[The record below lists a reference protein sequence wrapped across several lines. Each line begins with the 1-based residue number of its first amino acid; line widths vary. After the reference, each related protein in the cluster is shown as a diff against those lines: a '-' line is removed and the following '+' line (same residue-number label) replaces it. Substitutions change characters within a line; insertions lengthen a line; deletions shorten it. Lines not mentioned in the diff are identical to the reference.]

1 MLESLV
7 TWVLNNYVGDY
18 LENLNTDHISVAL
31 LSGQVELENVPL
43 KQSALRKLDL
53 PLTVKSGVL
62 GKLTLTVPV
71 TRMRSEAWTLRL
83 SDVLVLLGP
92 ESSCKY
98 DAEVEEAG
106 DQTGKQSQL
115 DELEKLH
122 HSELSQAMGLTVPA
136 DVDNSWWGASLLST
150 VLNNI
155 QLIISNVHIRYE
167 DSTSICGRSFCAGV
181 RIQNVVVQTT
191 NHRWKPGF
199 MEPVEGA
206 NVFKKLELKGF
217 SFYWNSGESLSPTVK
232 NVKEIQALLSPENL
246 GTNSYVVAPC
256 CIELRMEKNTS
267 KLPLKEKMP
276 RFKFLLRPETIA
288 LELSGVQ
295 MRDMRAVTREWARFE
310 RARPHR
316 KWRPEGEIHGNAKEW
331 WIFAKNRIVAD
342 GKLESFRRT
351 WSFALSRAHH
361 LNVYARAYKRRL
373 LSLVHSSLPPIT
385 GDASKGNETKE
396 ETIGS
401 KEDKMVMR
409 QIERDAQYS
418 FSELSIIRDVV
429 FSRLIRENRVNGG
442 DGRENEEEGE
452 TPFEN
457 ITVEEITNEDGGEQ
471 RANGGGGGLYA
482 WMTSFFSSTIDEGEN
497 EEKKYDFGIDL
508 SELRRDLPSDLREKE
523 KEVDKEILSVLHD
536 SWDDSTILRKD
547 FLLAD
552 IAMRIDH
559 ITLRLVDSNG
569 SSSSSREGR
578 VLAVDLMGVSSQV
591 EVSPR
596 THSISLSLSVHDV
609 SLQRLQMAP
618 STPSGEEED
627 SSLMYSLAE
636 YTNIL
641 FAMGRDQKRDGEGEA
656 LFKLFY
662 RRRSIQNVRHSIEAS
677 FRPLAGMYDKDAFAG
692 LMALFSDGDMD
703 EEMEE
708 NEETKRK
715 KRVNAKT
722 NTQVNASIRFP
733 AVKLE
738 VRKCG
743 EGLIGRP
750 IEGEESRAIATLAV
764 EEMMMVVESK
774 EEDVTQTRISI
785 GHIEL
790 EDMMEGSAHPLLT
803 TRTNRMSGDTHSS
816 SLSSSWPQLHN
827 PSSDD
832 SPLSTSLP
840 HSNGRNCDKRE
851 EKEMAD
857 RKTSTVVERESGP
870 SNEVTLLC
878 TMYGES
884 ESENKRK
891 MKMEVEFNGG
901 VEMGMSRRSWSA
913 ILDIMGVIGV
923 EEKKGG
929 GGGGDDLPKGSTK
942 KSSIQ
947 VSLRLN
953 SFIVHMEYPGVV
965 YRLGSLVFHDFTL
978 STITGDS
985 MNEQES
991 MTIDAA
997 FSSLTVVDRSPHS
1010 IQYDT
1015 RMVLSGERTK
1025 MRIVKFGKNS
1035 SDECDMRVGVESG
1048 EGTRLIYTHTHRYL
1062 CAILDFWCQFAELHD
1077 LINKSRQEKM
1087 EQGGRARVL
1096 LDIKLPCMVDIVLPR
1111 SYQDEKALVLSAKGV
1126 VVHNSID
1133 LASSL
1138 SDLLD
1143 ELCLDSGDETEID
1156 CLLDRVQLGLSQVTL
1171 HDGVRRETGVKPLDP
1186 SNRLLHFSSFCIEV
1200 SPSNFFSI
1208 PIDLEV
1214 TALRNLSNEESHAI
1228 PDMSFLITMRRF
1240 RWEMTSRFFKLL
1252 RGILELNLG
1261 EPLIPSPETIPI
1273 EILCRPALTVEV
1285 GSDKRYQTLS
1295 VRIQLEEVVVECA
1308 IGVGGVDA
1316 AFAAPLCTI
1325 HFLQARLSFDAST
1338 DGQAEID
1345 LICERATIVD
1355 RRENGVREEYGP
1367 ILSPLDTTSTK
1378 LMGEAHLMLRKD
1390 ESPLLTVVIVNARI
1404 LVVPDL
1410 LNDIKDF
1417 ILISPHDIPCLPD
1430 SSRSQSGVIKR
1441 TLSAPPIIPPQ
1452 GPPNHIKLTMR
1463 DSSLVLMEKP
1473 LERDSLGLI
1482 AHTTTVLQMTE
1493 HGGNINAT
1501 LEIQGMTFS
1510 WCCLDE
1516 EWRRS
1521 TFSNEFSASVDLQMG
1536 RDVSHTEG
1544 LTTIPSLLQPK
1555 VELGIQLVGL
1565 IWKVSPLDVG
1575 ALLDISTH
1583 FISFMTTK
1591 QRSLFTKPPDAG
1603 IAIGRI
1609 SLQCEEGHVWMQDE
1623 LNGSSLPLL
1632 RLSAYNV
1639 NVSKECDRVK
1649 SSLSFS
1655 IDFFNQRLFG
1665 WEPLIEKWN
1674 ILRFTSIKK
1683 EHNTSIE
1690 LIAESL
1696 CTLDVSL
1703 SEQFISQS
1711 IHLKERLPLMRETI
1725 ENKTYRN
1732 GVVGGTAHHMAYL
1745 LKNSTQ
1751 CTLTFSTGVDE
1762 ILSARTEQ
1770 RKSAAKWLSVPP
1782 GSSLHFEFPTI
1793 LLFYSASQREPP
1805 RQLIVRV
1812 KGWDETSPINVDASG
1827 TYFRVIKALE
1837 KDTLNARIVIRVS
1850 MEKDGRKQI
1859 EVSSSV
1865 RVSNQLPHPVHLY
1878 EISTKRKLATIDSS
1892 SRVFIPLR
1900 DAHLSFDALPI
1911 INEKDRGAVSTPA
1924 RVIWSGVKE
1933 SGKTVH
1939 SSYCLTPATPHGQP
1953 FWLCCSIRRE
1963 RYPEGDSLPGHSIRL
1978 LPPLTLTSLLPID
1991 AHLTISNYSHL
2002 VKAGKSIK
2010 ITSVNIT
2017 DDMSILVETDRLSS
2031 CSPLI
2036 LSPSD
2041 LSSST
2046 DKLISLPMIDERGR
2060 TSSFFI
2066 TARREMGGS
2075 ISISLWSPFWVLNKT
2090 GIPLIIKQEASES
2103 EWAGQGEEHEKAND
2117 KHALLFD
2124 LADDRFPPKCSIRL
2138 GGEAVREEGYRPV
2151 FCKGINLSPGVQSI
2165 QLLMRHDSLPTRYYN
2180 IGVEVRPGTGL
2191 YKDTQVVLL
2200 TSRFIINNASSFLIT
2215 ACHMD
2220 LLEQQSRHMSIS
2232 PQSTVIWNENRS
2244 SCSLLC
2250 IKRSDASSWSNP
2262 FRIDTIHSN
2271 HVTMRAVDDTPLFLR
2286 VEVTLHGSVFHVTI
2300 SDAHYCPAPI
2310 VIDNQS
2316 EVPVLY
2322 QQLSRNPEAAHLR
2335 TICKARSKVEYAW
2348 DDPSDVHQL
2357 NLQVYEKKSVVI
2369 DPSRIGKTA
2378 TLTYDNAFYITIIN
2392 SFHSW
2397 NRETPPLE
2405 RSQLVL
2411 ECLQKGKV
2419 VLNKQ
2424 NRVDANGGC
2433 QLWRWNGDEMENVG
2447 MTIRCSSS
2455 HVLDAI
2461 DGGRIMVTQRNTG
2474 RDNTQKWRLREDSR
2488 LVCERGRKAIVG
2500 RVSSLE
2506 VSLEDVDEKKDE
2518 QMISLSRMRPG
2529 SGCLH
2534 VNTVHEGPSL
2544 VVRIVDEED
2553 SMGGGGRPSLS
2564 SLLHPHPPS
2573 VDINLQLTSGVGLSL
2588 VSGSHEELL
2597 YLRLSGVQ
2605 VYGKKSG
2612 ESMQLTASVDQIQM
2626 DNQLI
2631 SSSSSDQSTVLS
2643 CRSEHVG
2650 GDSTQSPLAVRPAL
2664 KLEMNCTP
2672 FKHYDSFD
2680 VFRVRL
2686 SPLSLRLDEILL
2698 WKVVHLINSCRS
2710 SHDSLLHLTPP
2721 DTNLTRPNAANAR
2734 RCYFGTLDLQFGSAD
2749 LSVVTVS
2756 KSSLPLELRQ
2766 LKDQYNITLISFEK
2780 AKISLP
2786 AFRQLHYFETSSFLL
2801 ENIGNFYHSEL
2812 RKQTISFIVSL
2823 DAFGNPQGLASD
2835 LKDSFA
2841 GLFIEGDVQRFITG
2855 IGYGVSNSVSK
2866 IASSASAGVGAI
2878 TFDNEHEERRS
2889 GRKWAKTS
2897 DSALSHLYGGVK
2909 GLGVGVLGGMTAI
2922 VSNTIT
2928 ESKRNG
2934 LFKGT
2939 LLGLTTGAVDT
2950 ITKPVQGVFDFVE
2963 GTASAIKHASSPSS
2977 RRIGEGERLR
2987 PPRVTTGLY
2996 GLLPPYSENMAR
3008 AQMELM
3014 RINGHKW
3021 NEKLLDVEVCL
3032 EQISDRERLVRHYV
3046 LLSCTQAYVCKQEGD
3061 LQSVLQRIP
3070 YAMMKNPV
3078 PMPELPNSFA
3088 SIELGIE
3095 NDQGR
3100 EKKVHLWCSRFDV
3113 ARRLADKL
3121 MRAKYY
3127 YDHVK
3132 RSIRDVNDENVEQSF
3147 DSIIDY

>member
-71 TRMRSEAWTLRL
+71 TRVRSEAWTLRL

-92 ESSCKY
+92 ESTCKY

-122 HSELSQAMGLTVPA
+122 HSELAQAMGLAVPTE
-136 DVDNSWWGASLLST
+136 VDNSWWGASLLST

-155 QLIISNVHIRYE
+155 QLIVTNVHIRYE

-199 MEPVEGA
+199 VEPVEGA

-217 SFYWNSGESLSPTVK
+217 SFYWNSGESLSPSVK
-232 NVKEIQALLSPENL
+232 SVKEIQALLSPENL

-288 LELSGVQ
+288 LELSGAQ
-295 MRDMRAVTREWARFE
+295 MRDMRAVTREWTRFE

-316 KWRPEGEIHGNAKEW
+316 KWRPEGEIQGSAKEW
-331 WIFAKNRIVAD
+331 WIFAKNRIVAE
-342 GKLESFRRT
+342 GKLDSFRRT

-373 LSLVHSSLPPIT
+373 LSLIHSSLPPT
-385 GDASKGNETKE
+385 AVDGVSKGETKE
-396 ETIGS
+396 ETMGS
-401 KEDKMVMR
+401 KDDKMVMR

-429 FSRLIRENRVNGG
+429 FSRLIREIRVDSG
-442 DGRENEEEGE
+442 ENEEEEE
-452 TPFEN
+452 TPFES
-457 ITVEEITNEDGGEQ
+457 ITTEEIPTEVTGEQ
-471 RANGGGGGLYA
+471 TAIGGGGFYA
-482 WMTSFFSSTIDEGEN
+482 YLTSFFSSNIEEGDN
-497 EEKKYDFGIDL
+497 EEKKNDLGIDL

-523 KEVDKEILSVLHD
+523 KEVDKEILEVLHD

-552 IAMRIDH
+552 IAMKIDH
-559 ITLRLVDSNG
+559 ITLRLVDSN
-569 SSSSSREGR
+569 SSSPSSREGR

-596 THSISLSLSVHDV
+596 THSISLSLSVHDA

-618 STPSGEEED
+618 STPNGEEED
-627 SSLMYSLAE
+627 NSLMYSLAE
-636 YTNIL
+636 YTRIL
-641 FAMGRDQKRDGEGEA
+641 FAMGRDQKREGEAEA

-662 RRRSIQNVRHSIEAS
+662 RRRSMQKVRHSIEAS

-692 LMALFSDGDMD
+692 VVALFSDGDVD

-708 NEETKRK
+708 SEEVKRK

-743 EGLIGRP
+743 EGLIGRE
-750 IEGEESRAIATLAV
+750 IEGEESKAIATLAL
-764 EEMMMVVESK
+764 EEMMVVVESK
-774 EEDVTQTRISI
+774 EEEVTQTRVSI
-785 GHIEL
+785 GHIEV
-790 EDMMEGSAHPLLT
+790 EDNMEESPDPLLT
-803 TRTNRMSGDTHSS
+803 TKTIHRLKGDTHS
-816 SLSSSWPQLHN
+816 SLSSSWPQLHI
-827 PSSDD
+827 SSMDE

-840 HSNGRNCDKRE
+840 HSNGRNTEKRE
-851 EKEMAD
+851 EIVD
-857 RKTSTVVERESGP
+857 RKTSTVVDPPP

-884 ESENKRK
+884 QTEIKHK
-891 MKMEVEFNGG
+891 MKMEVELNG

-913 ILDIMGVIGV
+913 LLDIMGVIGV
-923 EEKKGG
+923 EEKEKEKS
-929 GGGGDDLPKGSTK
+929 DLPKGGGK
-942 KSSIQ
+942 KSSME

-953 SFIVHMEYPGVV
+953 SFLVHMEYPGVA
-965 YRLGSLVFHDFTL
+965 YRLGSLVFDDFTL

-985 MNEQES
+985 MNEKES

-1010 IQYDT
+1010 ILYDT
-1015 RMVLSGERTK
+1015 RMVLNGERTK
-1025 MRIVKFGKNS
+1025 MRIVKYGKKSNE
-1035 SDECDMRVGVESG
+1035 ECDMRVGLESG

-1062 CAILDFWCQFAELHD
+1062 CALMDFWCQFAELHD
-1077 LINKSRQEKM
+1077 LINKSRQEKV
-1087 EQGGRARVL
+1087 EEGVRSRVL
-1096 LDIKLPCMVDIVLPR
+1096 LDFNLPCMVDIVLPR

-1126 VVHNSID
+1126 EVHNSMEK
-1133 LASSL
+1133 ASSL
-1138 SDLLD
+1138 GDLLD
-1143 ELCLDSGDETEID
+1143 ELCLESEDESGVD
-1156 CLLDRVQLGLSQVTL
+1156 CLLDRVQLALRGVSL
-1171 HDGVRRETGVKPLDP
+1171 HEGIRRERIEKPMHP
-1186 SNRLLHFSSFCIEV
+1186 SNRLLNFSSFCVEV
-1200 SPSNFFSI
+1200 SPSNYFSI
-1208 PIDLEV
+1208 PINLEV
-1214 TALRNLSNEESHAI
+1214 TAIRNLSNEESHAI
-1228 PDMSFLITMRRF
+1228 PDISFLLTMRRF
-1240 RWEMTSRFFKLL
+1240 RWEMPSRFFKLL
-1252 RGILELNLG
+1252 RGILECNLG
-1261 EPLIPSPETIPI
+1261 EPLVPSPETIPI
-1273 EILCRPALTVEV
+1273 EILSRPALTVEV

-1295 VRIQLEEVVVECA
+1295 VRIQLEEVEAECSV
-1308 IGVGGVDA
+1308 GVGGVEEMES
-1316 AFAAPLCTI
+1316 APLATI

-1355 RRENGVREEYGP
+1355 RREGGVREEYGP
-1367 ILSPLDTTSTK
+1367 ALSPLDTTSTK

-1404 LVVPDL
+1404 LVLPDL

-1417 ILISPHDIPCLPD
+1417 ILISPHDACSSLPD
-1430 SSRSQSGVIKR
+1430 SSRSQSGVVNR
-1441 TLSAPPIIPPQ
+1441 TAAVLPPPQ

-1463 DSSLVLMEKP
+1463 DSSLVFLETP
-1473 LERDSLGLI
+1473 LERDSLALI

-1493 HGGNINAT
+1493 HGGNLNAT
-1501 LEIQGMTFS
+1501 LEIQGMSLS
-1510 WCCLDE
+1510 WCRMVD

-1521 TFSNEFSASVDLQMG
+1521 IFSNEFSASVDLLMA
-1536 RDVSHTEG
+1536 RDVSQSGG
-1544 LTTIPSLLQPK
+1544 LSAIPTLIQPK
-1555 VELGIQLVGL
+1555 LELGAQVVGL
-1565 IWKVSPLDVG
+1565 ICKVSPLDVG
-1575 ALLDISTH
+1575 ALRDISTN
-1583 FISFMTTK
+1583 FASFMTTK
-1591 QRSLFTKPPDAG
+1591 QRSIFTKPPDAG
-1603 IAIGRI
+1603 LAMGRL
-1609 SLQCEEGHVWMQDE
+1609 SVQCEEGHVWVQDE

-1632 RLSAYNV
+1632 RFSAYNV
-1639 NVSKECDRVK
+1639 NLSKECDRVK
-1649 SSLSFS
+1649 SSLSIS
-1655 IDFFNQRLFG
+1655 VDFFNQRLFG
-1665 WEPLIEKWN
+1665 WEPLLERWN
-1674 ILRFTSIKK
+1674 ILRFTSVKK
-1683 EHNTSIE
+1683 EQNTSIE
-1690 LIAESL
+1690 LIAETQ

-1703 SEQFISQS
+1703 SEQLISQY
-1711 IHLKERLPLMRETI
+1711 IHLKERLPSMREAI
-1725 ENKTYRN
+1725 EGRLYRN
-1732 GVVGGTAHHMAYL
+1732 GVVGGTAHHMAYV
-1745 LKNSTQ
+1745 LKNSTE

-1762 ILSARTEQ
+1762 ILSARSEQ

-1837 KDTLNARIVIRVS
+1837 KDILNARIVIRVS

-1865 RVSNQLPHPVHLY
+1865 RVSNQLPHPVELY
-1878 EISTKRKLATIDSS
+1878 EISTKRKLAWIDSS
-1892 SRVFIPLR
+1892 SGVFIPLR

-1911 INEKDRGAVSTPA
+1911 INEKERVVSTPA

-1933 SGKTVH
+1933 SGKSVH
-1939 SSYCLTPATPHGQP
+1939 STHCLSSSNSQGHP

-1978 LPPLTLTSLLPID
+1978 LPPLTFQSLLPID
-1991 AHLTISNYSHL
+1991 AHLTISNYSYL
-2002 VKAGKSIK
+2002 VKAGKNIK
-2010 ITSVNIT
+2010 ITSVNIK
-2017 DDMSILVETDRLSS
+2017 DDMHIQVETDRLSS
-2031 CSPLI
+2031 VSPHV
-2036 LSPSD
+2036 LSPSE
-2041 LSSST
+2041 
-2046 DKLISLPMIDERGR
+2046 LPPSMEKIIPLQMRDEMGR
-2060 TSSFFI
+2060 TCSLFI
-2066 TARREMGGS
+2066 TARLEMGGS
-2075 ISISLWSPFWVLNKT
+2075 ISISLWSPFWILNKT
-2090 GIPLIIKQEASES
+2090 GLPLIIKQDASES
-2103 EWAGQGEEHEKAND
+2103 EWAGQGEEHERAND
-2117 KHALLFD
+2117 KHPLLFD
-2124 LADDRFPPKCSIRL
+2124 LKDDRFPPKRVPSPPLPSRCPPLRRCTIRL
-2138 GGEAVREEGYRPV
+2138 GREAVREEGYAAV
-2151 FCKGINLSPGVQSI
+2151 FCRGINLSPGVQSI
-2165 QLLMRHDSLPTRYYN
+2165 QLLMRHDNLPTRYYN

-2191 YKDTQVVLL
+2191 YKATQVVLL
-2200 TSRFIINNASSFLIT
+2200 TSRYIINNASSFPIV
-2215 ACHMD
+2215 ACHAD
-2220 LLEQQSRHMSIS
+2220 LLEQQPRHISIS
-2232 PQSTVIWNENRS
+2232 PQSTVIWNENLS

-2250 IKRSDASSWSNP
+2250 IKRGDARSWSSP
-2262 FRIDTIHSN
+2262 FRIDSIHSN

-2286 VEVTLHGSVFHVTI
+2286 VEVTLHGSVFHVTF

-2322 QQLSRNPEAAHLR
+2322 QQLSRNPGQLHLR

-2369 DPSRIGKTA
+2369 DPSKTGKTA
-2378 TLTYDNAFYITIIN
+2378 TLSYDNAFYITLVN

-2397 NRETPPLE
+2397 CRDSPPME

-2424 NRVDANGGC
+2424 NRADANGGS
-2433 QLWRWNGDEMENVG
+2433 QLWRWNGDQIENVG
-2447 MTIRCSSS
+2447 MSIRCSASY
-2455 HVLDAI
+2455 VLDSI
-2461 DGGRIMVTQRNTG
+2461 DGSRVMVTQRNTG
-2474 RDNTQKWRLREDSR
+2474 RDTTQKWRLREDCR

-2500 RVSSLE
+2500 RIASLE
-2506 VSLEDVDEKKDE
+2506 VCLEEVDEHKDE
-2518 QMISLSRMRPG
+2518 QVVSFSRMRPG

-2534 VNTVHEGPSL
+2534 VNTLHEGPSL

-2573 VDINLQLTSGVGLSL
+2573 FDMNLQLMSGVGVSL
-2588 VSGSHEELL
+2588 VSSAREELL
-2597 YLRLSGVQ
+2597 YLRLSGLQ

-2612 ESMQLTASVDQIQM
+2612 DSIQLTASVDHIQM

-2631 SSSSSDQSTVLS
+2631 SSSSDSTVLS
-2643 CRSEHVG
+2643 CRSEHLG
-2650 GDSTQSPLAVRPAL
+2650 MDSVQSPLAVRPAL

-2680 VFRVRL
+2680 VFRIRL
-2686 SPLSLRLDEILL
+2686 SPLSLRLDEMLL
-2698 WKVVHLINSCRS
+2698 LKVALLIDSCRS
-2710 SHDSLLHLTPP
+2710 SNDSQLHLTPP
-2721 DTNLTRPNAANAR
+2721 DTNLTRPNTANAR

-2749 LSVVTVS
+2749 LSAVTVS
-2756 KSSLPLELRQ
+2756 KSSLPVELRQ
-2766 LKDQYNITLISFEK
+2766 LKNQYSYMLVSFEK

-2801 ENIGNFYHSEL
+2801 ENIGKFYMSEL
-2812 RKQTISFIVSL
+2812 LKQTISIIVSL

-2866 IASSASAGVGAI
+2866 IASSASAGVGSI

-2889 GRKWAKTS
+2889 GRKWAKSS

-2977 RRIGEGERLR
+2977 RRLGEGERLR

-2996 GLLPPYSENMAR
+2996 GLLPPYSESMGR
-3008 AQMELM
+3008 AQMELL

-3021 NEKLLDVEVCL
+3021 DEKLLDVEVCL

-3070 YAMMKNPV
+3070 YAMMKNAV
-3078 PMPELPNSFA
+3078 PIPELPNSFA

-3100 EKKVHLWCSRFDV
+3100 ENKVHLWCSRFDV

-3132 RSIRDVNDENVEQSF
+3132 RSISDVNEENAEQGYN
-3147 DSIIDY
+3147 SIVDY

>member
-62 GKLTLTVPV
+62 GKLTLSVPV
-71 TRMRSEAWTLRL
+71 TRVRSEAWTLRL

-106 DQTGKQSQL
+106 DQTGKQFQL

-122 HSELSQAMGLTVPA
+122 HSELAQAMGLTVPSE
-136 DVDNSWWGASLLST
+136 VDNSWWGASLLST

-167 DSTSICGRSFCAGV
+167 DSTSIGSRSFCAGV

-199 MEPVEGA
+199 VEPVEGA

-217 SFYWNSGESLSPTVK
+217 SFYWNSGESLSPNVK
-232 NVKEIQALLSPENL
+232 SVKEIQGLLSPENM

-316 KWRPEGEIHGNAKEW
+316 KWRPEGEIHEHAKEW
-331 WIFAKNRIVAD
+331 WIFAKNRIVAE
-342 GKLESFRRT
+342 GKLDSFRRT

-373 LSLVHSSLPPIT
+373 LSLVHSALPPPS
-385 GDASKGNETKE
+385 GEVSKGGETKE

-418 FSELSIIRDVV
+418 FNELSIIRDVV
-429 FSRLIRENRVNGG
+429 FSRLIRENRIDSGQNEKEEEIPFESITTEEIPIG
-442 DGRENEEEGE
+442 DGRE
-452 TPFEN
+452 
-457 ITVEEITNEDGGEQ
+457 Q
-471 RANGGGGGLYA
+471 AANGGGGLYA
-482 WMTSFFSSTIDEGEN
+482 WMTSFFSSAIEEGEN
-497 EEKKYDFGIDL
+497 EDKKYDFGIDL
-508 SELRRDLPSDLREKE
+508 SELRSDLPSDLREKE
-523 KEVDKEILSVLHD
+523 KEMDKELLEVLHD
-536 SWDDSTILRKD
+536 SWDDSTLLRKD
-547 FLLAD
+547 YLLAD

-559 ITLRLVDSNG
+559 ITLRLIDSNG
-569 SSSSSREGR
+569 SSSCSREGR
-578 VLAVDLMGVSSQV
+578 VMAVDLMGVSSQV

-627 SSLMYSLAE
+627 CSLMYSLTE

-662 RRRSIQNVRHSIEAS
+662 KRRSIQNVRHSIEAS

-692 LMALFSDGDMD
+692 LIALFSDGDVD
-703 EEMEE
+703 EEMDESEE
-708 NEETKRK
+708 AKRK
-715 KRVNAKT
+715 KRVNART

-750 IEGEESRAIATLAV
+750 IEGEESKAIATLAV
-764 EEMMMVVESK
+764 EEMMVVVESK
-774 EEDVTQTRISI
+774 EEEVTQTRISI

-790 EDMMEGSAHPLLT
+790 EDNMEGSPHPLLT
-803 TRTNRMSGDTHSS
+803 TKTSHRIGGDTHTS
-816 SLSSSWPQLHN
+816 SLSSSWPQLHT
-827 PSSDD
+827 SSTDD
-832 SPLSTSLP
+832 SSLSTSLP
-840 HSNGRNCDKRE
+840 HSNGRNNEKRE
-851 EKEMAD
+851 ELSE
-857 RKTSTVVERESGP
+857 RKTSTVVDNCR
-870 SNEVTLLC
+870 SNEVTVLC
-878 TMYGES
+878 TMYGETM
-884 ESENKRK
+884 SENKRN
-891 MKMEVEFNGG
+891 MRLEVEMNE

-913 ILDIMGVIGV
+913 LLDIMGVIGV
-923 EEKKGG
+923 EEKEKNDQPKGG
-929 GGGGDDLPKGSTK
+929 K
-942 KSSIQ
+942 KSSME

-953 SFIVHMEYPGVV
+953 SVIVHMEYPGVA
-965 YRLGSLVFHDFTL
+965 YRLGSLVFDDFTL
-978 STITGDS
+978 STITGDYV
-985 MNEQES
+985 NEKES

-1015 RMVLSGERTK
+1015 RMVLSGEMTK
-1025 MRIVKFGKNS
+1025 MRIVKYGKS
-1035 SDECDMRVGVESG
+1035 ASEECDMRVGLESG
-1048 EGTRLIYTHTHRYL
+1048 ETTRLIYTHTHRYL
-1062 CAILDFWCQFAELHD
+1062 CALMDFWCQFAELHD

-1096 LDIKLPCMVDIVLPR
+1096 LDFKLPCMVDIVIPR
-1111 SYQDEKALVLSAKGV
+1111 SYQDERTLVLSAKGV
-1126 VVHNSID
+1126 RVHNSMEMT
-1133 LASSL
+1133 SSL
-1138 SDLLD
+1138 CDLLD
-1143 ELCLDSGDETEID
+1143 ELCLESEDETGID
-1156 CLLDRVQLGLSQVTL
+1156 CLLDKMQLMLTAVTL
-1171 HDGVRRETGVKPLDP
+1171 HDGLRREPGVKPLDP
-1186 SNRLLHFSSFCIEV
+1186 CNRILDFSTFCVEV

-1240 RWEMTSRFFKLL
+1240 RWEMSSRFFKLL
-1252 RGILELNLG
+1252 RGILELNVG

-1273 EILCRPALTVEV
+1273 EILSRPDLTVEV

-1295 VRIQLEEVVVECA
+1295 VRIQLEEVVAECS
-1308 IGVGGVDA
+1308 IGVGGVDEILT
-1316 AFAAPLCTI
+1316 APLCTI
-1325 HFLQARLSFDAST
+1325 HFVQARLSFDAST

-1355 RRENGVREEYGP
+1355 RREGGVREEYGYV
-1367 ILSPLDTTSTK
+1367 LSPLDTNSTK

-1404 LVVPDL
+1404 IVVPDL

-1417 ILISPHDIPCLPD
+1417 ILISPHDIPSIPD
-1430 SSRSQSGVIKR
+1430 SGRSQTGVINR
-1441 TLSAPPIIPPQ
+1441 TSAAPPIAPPQ

-1463 DSSLVLMEKP
+1463 DSSLIFLEKP
-1473 LERDSLGLI
+1473 LERDSLALI

-1493 HGGNINAT
+1493 HGGNLNAT
-1501 LEIQGMTFS
+1501 LEIQGVSFS
-1510 WCCLDE
+1510 WCTMNE
-1516 EWRRS
+1516 EWHRS
-1521 TFSNEFSASVDLQMG
+1521 VFSNEFSASVDLQMA
-1536 RDVSHTEG
+1536 RDVSQSG
-1544 LTTIPSLLQPK
+1544 LSAIPSLIQPK
-1555 VELGIQLVGL
+1555 IELGAQLVGL
-1565 IWKVSPLDVG
+1565 ICKVSPLDVG
-1575 ALLDISTH
+1575 ALLDISTN
-1583 FISFMTTK
+1583 FASFMTTK
-1591 QRSLFTKPPDAG
+1591 QRSLFMKPPDAG

-1609 SLQCEEGHVWMQDE
+1609 SLQCEEGHVWVQDE

-1632 RLSAYNV
+1632 RVSAYNV
-1639 NVSKECDRVK
+1639 DLSKECDRMK

-1655 IDFFNQRLFG
+1655 ADFFNQRLFG
-1665 WEPLIEKWN
+1665 WEPLIERWN

-1683 EHNTSIE
+1683 EQNTSME
-1690 LIAESL
+1690 LIAETL
-1696 CTLDVSL
+1696 CTLDISL
-1703 SEQFISQS
+1703 SEQLISQCL
-1711 IHLKERLPLMRETI
+1711 HLKKSLPRMKESI
-1725 ENKTYRN
+1725 ENKVYRN
-1732 GVVGGTAHHMAYL
+1732 GVVGGTAHHMAYV
-1745 LKNSTQ
+1745 LKNSTE

-1770 RKSAAKWLSVPP
+1770 RKSVAKWLSVSP
-1782 GSSLHFEFPTI
+1782 GSILHFEFPTI

-1865 RVSNQLPHPVHLY
+1865 RVSNQLPHPVELF

-1900 DAHLSFDALPI
+1900 DAHLSFDAFPI
-1911 INEKDRGAVSTPA
+1911 ISEKEKVSTPA
-1924 RVIWSGVKE
+1924 RIIWSGVKT

-1939 SSYCLTPATPHGQP
+1939 STHCLTSPSPQGCP

-1963 RYPEGDSLPGHSIRL
+1963 RYPEGDSLPGHSIRI
-1978 LPPLTLTSLLPID
+1978 LPPLTLQSLLPID
-1991 AHLTISNYSHL
+1991 AHITISNYSHL
-2002 VKAGKSIK
+2002 VKAGKNIK
-2010 ITSVNIT
+2010 ITSVNIS
-2017 DDMSILVETDRLSS
+2017 DEMSIRVETDRLSS
-2031 CSPLI
+2031 SSPLL

-2041 LSSST
+2041 LSPST
-2046 DKLISLPMIDERGR
+2046 DMLIPLSMRDEMGR

-2066 TARREMGGS
+2066 TAKREMGGS

-2090 GIPLIIKQEASES
+2090 GIPLIIKQDASEC

-2117 KHALLFD
+2117 KHPLLFD

-2138 GGEAVREEGYRPV
+2138 GAEAVREEGYRPV
-2151 FCKGINLSPGVQSI
+2151 FCKGITLSPGVQSI
-2165 QLLMRHDSLPTRYYN
+2165 QLLMRHESLPTRYYN

-2200 TSRFIINNASSFLIT
+2200 TSRFIINNASSFQII
-2215 ACHMD
+2215 ACHVD
-2220 LLEQQSRHMSIS
+2220 LLEQQSRHISIS

-2250 IKRSDASSWSNP
+2250 IKRSDASSWSSP

-2310 VIDNQS
+2310 IIDNQS

-2322 QQLSRNPEAAHLR
+2322 QQMSRNPDHPHLR
-2335 TICKARSKVEYAW
+2335 TICKAKSKVEYAW
-2348 DDPSDVHQL
+2348 DDPSDLHQL
-2357 NLQVYEKKSVVI
+2357 NLQVYEKKSVMI
-2369 DPSRIGKTA
+2369 DPSKIGKTA
-2378 TLTYDNAFYITIIN
+2378 TLTYDNAFYITIVN
-2392 SFHSW
+2392 SFQSW
-2397 NRETPPLE
+2397 CRDSPPME
-2405 RSQLVL
+2405 KSQLVL

-2424 NRVDANGGC
+2424 NRVDANSGS
-2433 QLWRWNGDEMENVG
+2433 QLWRWNGDRIENVG
-2447 MTIRCSSS
+2447 MSIRCSASY
-2455 HVLDAI
+2455 VLDTI
-2461 DGGRIMVTQRNTG
+2461 DGCRAMVTQKSNA
-2474 RDNTQKWRLREDSR
+2474 RDDTQKWRLREDSR
-2488 LVCERGRKAIVG
+2488 LVSERGRKAIVG

-2506 VSLEDVDEKKDE
+2506 VTLEDVDENKDE
-2518 QMISLSRMRPG
+2518 QLISLSRMRAG

-2534 VNTVHEGPSL
+2534 VNIVHEGPSL
-2544 VVRIVDEED
+2544 VVRIIDEED
-2553 SMGGGGRPSLS
+2553 SMVGIGRPSLS

-2573 VDINLQLTSGVGLSL
+2573 FDINLQLTSGMGLSL

-2597 YLRLSGVQ
+2597 YLRLSGLQ

-2612 ESMQLTASVDQIQM
+2612 ESLQLTASVDQIQM

-2631 SSSSSDQSTVLS
+2631 SSCDQWTVVS
-2643 CRSEHVG
+2643 CRSEHLG
-2650 GDSTQSPLAVRPAL
+2650 GDSIQSPLAVRPAL

-2680 VFRVRL
+2680 VFRIRL
-2686 SPLSLRLDEILL
+2686 SPLSLRFDEILL

-2710 SHDSLLHLTPP
+2710 SNDSQLHLTPP

-2734 RCYFGTLDLQFGSAD
+2734 RCYFGTLDIQFGSAD

-2756 KSSLPLELRQ
+2756 KSSLPIELRL
-2766 LKDQYNITLISFEK
+2766 LKDQYNVTLISFEK

-2801 ENIGNFYHSEL
+2801 ENIGNFYLSEL
-2812 RKQTISFIVSL
+2812 RKQTISIIVSL

-2878 TFDNEHEERRS
+2878 TFDNEHEERRN

-2934 LFKGT
+2934 IFKGT
-2939 LLGLTTGAVDT
+2939 LLGLTTGALDT

-2977 RRIGEGERLR
+2977 RRIEGERLR

-2996 GLLPPYSENMAR
+2996 GLLPPYSESMAR

-3032 EQISDRERLVRHYV
+3032 EQISERERLVTHYV

-3061 LQSVLQRIP
+3061 VQSVLQRIP

-3095 NDQGR
+3095 NDEGR

-3132 RSIRDVNDENVEQSF
+3132 RSISDVNEENVEHGY
-3147 DSIIDY
+3147 DSIIDF